1 MKYTMKDVAKA
12 CNTSTATVSMV
23 LAGKDKRIS
32 AGTRELIKKTAIA
45 MDYYP
50 NSMASSLAKKKSK
63 YIGIVVN
70 DLRNSHIAELF
81 MSINEVLQEKGFLL
95 ICHVLNGKIDDSTE
109 ILAREIASENIS
121 ALMWAR
127 PLEPNNDK
135 DNGIIT
141 SVIKSMDIPV
151 FTMDQYEF
159 ECPGVNVC
167 FDYENAGYL
176 ATKYLID
183 NGHKKIGCVTGNIGY
198 KVTIDRLN
206 GYKKALCEAG
216 IPYDDNVIFKGN
228 YMMESGSRGLP
239 YLLGQGVTAVFAQND
254 EMAFGLYKAAR
265 TYGIR
270 IPEDLSIVGCDNVEF
285 DESLEVPLS
294 TIEVPI
300 VDMGHYLA
308 EMICKYVNDGNENE
322 RATKFYAPKLLVRG
336 SVKKVSH

>member
-12 CNTSTATVSMV
+12 CKTSVATVSMV
-23 LAGKDKRIS
+23 LSGNDKRIS
-32 AGTRELIKKTAIA
+32 EETKELVKETARA
-45 MDYYP
+45 MAYYP

-81 MSINEVLQEKGFLL
+81 MSLNEILQDKDLLL
-95 ICHVLNGKIDDSTE
+95 ICHVINGAISDSIDV
-109 ILAREIASENIS
+109 LAREIASENIS

-127 PLEPNNDK
+127 PLEQGDDESSK
-135 DNGIIT
+135 EVA
-141 SVIKSMDIPV
+141 SVIKAMDVPV
-151 FTMDQYEF
+151 FTMDQYDF
-159 ECPGVNVC
+159 DCPGINVC

-183 NGHKKIGCVTGNIGY
+183 NGHKKIGCVTGNPEY

-206 GYKKALCEAG
+206 GYKRALSEAG
-216 IPYDDNVIFKGN
+216 ITYTKDVVFEGN
-228 YMMESGSRGLP
+228 YMMDSGSKALP
-239 YLLGQGVTAVFAQND
+239 YLLGQGVKAIFTQND

-265 TYGIR
+265 TYGVRVPNDI
-270 IPEDLSIVGCDNVEF
+270 SIVGCDNVGF
-285 DESLEVPLS
+285 DEALEIPLS

-308 EMICKYVNDGNENE
+308 EKICEYIDKEIHTE
-322 RATKFYAPKLLVRG
+322 RTTKFYNPRLLVRG
-336 SVKKVSH
+336 SVKKIDN